1 MSYAF
6 DIVSL
11 KKSVKNFN
19 SLRFSYVDKIENS
32 VFYQKKKEL
41 EAQKRISIKMSQFRH
56 NYNARVVGT
65 ISLLSRR

>member
-32 VFYQKKKEL
+32 VFLSKE
-41 EAQKRISIKMSQFRH
+41 E
-56 NYNARVVGT
+56 GT
-65 ISLLSRR
+65 GGTKEN